1 VAEEVR
7 NLALRAAEAARNSSN
22 LVADI
27 VGKIRSG
34 EQLVNATNR
43 EFVEIKT
50 SSYKVVEL
58 MGGIAT
64 ASEEQ
69 SQGIDQIN
77 TAIQQM
83 NTVTQENAA
92 SAEEL
97 AAVMAT
103 FTTESGGT
111 GVRKNRGAKR
121 AATARGSKGMLRLTA
136 PDA

>member
-1 VAEEVR
+1 
-7 NLALRAAEAARNSSN
+7 
-22 LVADI
+22 
-27 VGKIRSG
+27 
-34 EQLVNATNR
+34 
-43 EFVEIKT
+43 
-50 SSYKVVEL
+50 

-83 NTVTQENAA
+83 NSVTQENAA

-103 FTTESGGT
+103 FTTETSGAT
-111 GVRKNRGAKR
+111 ARKTSGLKR
-121 AATARGSKGMLRLTA
+121 AATGRGGKRILHLTA
-136 PDA
+136 SEA